1 MIYLLFFLM
10 IILVVRL
17 LEPGVPRRVI
27 CLVIALML
35 SVFAALRGPEVAND
49 YVVYRD
55 WYSGIGLESS
65 LMERAFIF
73 ELFFYEL
80 MKFCS
85 KLGMPFPLFLG
96 IVAIPSVYI
105 KLIVIQKFSKT
116 SNAFICAVILYCV
129 TFYLLNEF
137 TQIRA
142 GIAISIVMFATYQ
155 LLTGKLM
162 KFYLLLLVASGFHLE
177 ALLAAPFPLLTMKR
191 SREVN
196 YLFVGVTLALMSL
209 RWMGQSFLHPIASLI
224 STWDPKLEL
233 YISIAFTDNAARAN
247 PFSIPAVLLFLIAVN
262 VMLSDAATCQ
272 EQEGDAKSL
281 VFLSRCILVS
291 LWPLLII
298 PEIHEISLR
307 AYEFIAVNILLVA
320 AMVFSRGKLFIAKTL
335 LLAWG
340 VALAFIHI
348 FRVDSLVRP
357 YSFFWS

>member
-1 MIYLLFFLM
+1 MIYLLFFIV
-10 IILVVRL
+10 IIFVTRL
-17 LEPGVPRRVI
+17 LEPGISRRVL

-55 WYSGIGLESS
+55 WYSGVGLESS
-65 LMERAFIF
+65 RMERTFIF

-96 IVAIPSVYI
+96 VVAFPSVYI
-105 KLIVIQKFSKT
+105 KLIVLQKFSKT
-116 SNAFICAVILYCV
+116 SNAFICSVALYCV

-177 ALLAAPFPLLTMKR
+177 ALLAVPFPLLIMKR

-196 YLFVGVTLALMSL
+196 YLFIGVTLALVSL
-209 RWMGQSFLHPIASLI
+209 RLMGQSLLHPIASLI

-233 YISIAFTDNAARAN
+233 YISIAFSDNAVRAN
-247 PFSIPAVLLFLIAVN
+247 PFSIPAVLLFLISVN
-262 VMLSDAATCQ
+262 IIFSDAVSSQ
-272 EQEGDAKSL
+272 DVGSDAKIL
-281 VFLSRCILVS
+281 VFLARCILVS
-291 LWPLLII
+291 LWPLFII

-307 AYEFIAVNILLVA
+307 SYEFIAVNILLVA
-320 AMVFSRGKLFIAKTL
+320 AMVFSRKRLFIAKTL
-335 LLAWG
+335 LLGWG
-340 VALAFIHI
+340 GALAFIHI
-348 FRVDSLVRP
+348 FRADSLVRP